1 MSYNEFGTLEYVN
14 LGTKVNIYRRGKFRL
29 LILLDSSITNG
40 LSSIPLSSNDKPA
53 VNSYHACGL
62 VVNNEFYNGHI
73 ILTANDTRIQVRVAQ
88 LSPAL
93 PSSGTIRGSAVYFT
107 A

>member
-1 MSYNEFGTLEYVN
+1 MTYNEIGTLEYVN
-14 LGTKVNIYRRGKFRL
+14 LGDRVNIYRRGKFRL
-29 LILLDSSITNG
+29 LILLDSSITDG
-40 LSSIPLSSNDKPA
+40 LSATQLPSNDKPA

-73 ILTANDTRIQVRVAQ
+73 ILTANDTRIQVRIAQ
-88 LSPAL
+88 LSPAT
-93 PSSGTIRGSAVYFT
+93 PSAGRIRGVAVYFT